1 MAKKE
6 NEVGVSFSLDKKIKE
21 ELVRIGKNK
30 DLNFS
35 QILRRACALYIKTHK
50 DKGDNEDMKK

>member
-6 NEVGVSFSLDKKIKE
+6 NEVGVSFSLDKRIKE
-21 ELVRIGKNK
+21 ELVMIGKNK

-35 QILRRACALYIKTHK
+35 QVLRRACALYIKNNK
-50 DKGDNEDMKK
+50 NKGDNEDMKK